1 MSFIRGFRTFKNSFL
16 VFGNPHETLPLVYE
30 VLLHNTFVRNLRDIK
45 VFERL
50 KYLKHRLLFD
60 NEPSQIE
67 GHI

>member
-1 MSFIRGFRTFKNSFL
+1 M
-16 VFGNPHETLPLVYE
+16 FGNPHETLPLVYE

-45 VFERL
+45 VVERL

-67 GHI
+67 VHI